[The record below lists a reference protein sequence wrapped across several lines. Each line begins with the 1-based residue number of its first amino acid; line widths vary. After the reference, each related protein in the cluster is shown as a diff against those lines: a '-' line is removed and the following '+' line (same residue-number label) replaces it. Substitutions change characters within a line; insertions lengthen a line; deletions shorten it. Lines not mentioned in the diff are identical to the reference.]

1 MIAKKSAMQE
11 AVEREAK
18 KKKRKVQIRHEPKNS
33 RSCKESVQASK
44 EIGKANENSQAHMQ
58 KM

>member
-1 MIAKKSAMQE
+1 MQE

-18 KKKRKVQIRHEPKNS
+18 KKKKKGQIRHEPKKNG

-44 EIGKANENSQAHMQ
+44 DIGKANENSQAHMQ